1 MKAAVANWRFHGAA
15 LLMVAVFL
23 GGDLLITD
31 TSELQRWWNDLGWT
45 LASGAA
51 ALSCFRA
58 AARLTGGQRRAWL
71 LYGLGCLSWF
81 LGMLIW
87 DFRELVQGRITP
99 FPGIADAAF
108 LSFAPLFMVGLIYH
122 ATASPSVI
130 FTVRNFADIGLIVC
144 AALIG
149 TAILLV
155 EPLRSNDFPTIY
167 RITALAYPVLYISAF
182 LTALL
187 VLTRYGAV
195 ARRGRRVL
203 VLLVGSLALHAFSD
217 SMYAFSLLDH
227 TFRPGHYLDVFW
239 ILAFALTAVA
249 AHEQGAHPVA
259 DSAGP
264 VNGLDQRARRVE
276 ALVFTATF
284 FVIGALAILR
294 SDHADRALW
303 REVAFLFAV
312 LAVFLGLREWANAG
326 IQEDL
331 IGGLRRSERELGRI
345 LDRLQDVYFRTDGNG
360 RLVRCSPSAEGMLG
374 TSPEALMGRGFDTLF
389 ANVDEA
395 HHFVQRLLEHGS
407 VDNFEARWRQE
418 QGGETRV
425 SINAHLL
432 DRSAAAQGWEGTA
445 RNVTAQR
452 RAEAQMF
459 RLSSALE
466 QTADAVM
473 ITDRDGVI
481 EYINPAFSSVTGY
494 SRDEALGAKPNLIK
508 SNRHDERFYQR
519 MWEQIARGDVFTEV
533 FVNRRKD
540 GSLYYEAK
548 TITPVIDQS
557 GNIVSFISTGKDI
570 TEHMETQ
577 EQLRFLAEHDVL
589 TALPNRQVLIER
601 MRQSLARA
609 RRRNLMVATLFMDI
623 DQFKYVNDSLGH
635 EVGDELLIQIA
646 KRLVAH
652 VREGDTVARFGGDEF
667 VVVLDDAGSV
677 ADITGV
683 AEKLLNAL
691 TPPFRVNGMEL
702 HATASMGISVFPS
715 DGPDSE
721 TLLRNADNAMY
732 RAKEAGRNSY
742 RFFSGDMSARAF
754 ERLTLENSLRNALE
768 RNQFELYYQPQL
780 RIENRQVVGIEALLR
795 WNHPEFGLVSP
806 DDFIPLLEDTGLIV
820 QVGEWVLDQACR
832 QMQCWVEAELIRG
845 RIAVNI
851 SARQFA
857 DMGFRNAV
865 RRTLQTSG
873 LAPQHLELEMTE
885 SIFLRESR
893 DTSETLNTMSEL
905 GVGLAIDD
913 FGTGYSSLSYLKRF
927 PIDTLKIDR
936 SFIRDITEDSDD
948 EALSAA
954 IVAMAQRLNLRV
966 VAEGVETEAQL
977 ELLRKFNC
985 ELVQGYLFSRPLTAA
1000 TMQRYL
1006 AGADA
1011 RAAEQP

>member
-1 MKAAVANWRFHGAA
+1 MKAAVASWRFHGAA

-31 TSELQRWWNDLGWT
+31 TSELQRWWSDLGWT
-45 LASGAA
+45 LASGVAA
-51 ALSCFRA
+51 FLCFRA
-58 AARLTGGQRRAWL
+58 ATRLSGSQRRAWL
-71 LYGLGCLSWF
+71 LYGFGCLAWF
-81 LGMLIW
+81 LGMLVW
-87 DFRELVQGRITP
+87 DFRELVQGQVTP
-99 FPGIADAAF
+99 FPGISDTAF
-108 LSFAPLFMVGLIYH
+108 LAFAPLFMAGLIYH
-122 ATASPSVI
+122 AAASPTAI
-130 FTVRNFADIGLIVC
+130 FTVRNFADVGLIVC
-144 AALIG
+144 ASLIG

-155 EPLRSNDFPTIY
+155 EPLRTNELSPLY
-167 RITALAYPVLYISAF
+167 RIFALAYPILYLSAF

-187 VLTRYGAV
+187 MMSRYGAIR
-195 ARRGRRVL
+195 RRGRRVL
-203 VLLVGSLALHAFSD
+203 ALLVVSLALHAFSD
-217 SMYAFSLLDH
+217 SMYAYSLLDH

-249 AHEQGAHPVA
+249 AHEQYENPVT
-259 DSAGP
+259 DSAGM
-264 VNGLDQRARRVE
+264 VNGLDQRARRAE
-276 ALVFTATF
+276 ALVFTATLF
-284 FVIGALAILR
+284 AIGALAVLH
-294 SDHADRALW
+294 SEHADRALW

-312 LAVFLGLREWANAG
+312 LTVFLGLREWANAK
-326 IQEDL
+326 IQEGL
-331 IGGLRRSERELGRI
+331 IDGLFRSQRELSRI
-345 LDRLQDVYFRTDGNG
+345 LDRLQDMYFRTDGYG
-360 RLVRCSPSAEGMLG
+360 CLIRCSPSAEELLG
-374 TSPEALMGRGFDTLF
+374 INHEALAGRRFDSLF
-389 ANVDEA
+389 ADREA
-395 HHFVQRLLEHGS
+395 AARFARQLMDHGS
-407 VDNFEARWRQE
+407 VDNFEAGWRRE
-418 QGGETRV
+418 HGGETRV
-425 SINAHLL
+425 SINARML
-432 DRSAAAQGWEGTA
+432 DPNVSSQGWEGTA

-452 RAEAQMF
+452 RAEAQMV

-473 ITDRDGVI
+473 ITDRDGTI
-481 EYINPAFSSVTGY
+481 EYINPAFSEITGY
-494 SRDEALGAKPNLIK
+494 SRSEAVGAKPSLMK
-508 SNRHDERFYQR
+508 SNRHDRRFYQR
-519 MWEQIARGDVFTEV
+519 MWEQIVRGDVFTEV

-548 TITPVIDQS
+548 TITPVMDQD
-557 GNIVSFISTGKDI
+557 GNIVSYISTGKDI

-577 EQLRFLAEHDVL
+577 EQLRYLAEHDVL
-589 TALPNRQVLIER
+589 TALPNRQVLLER
-601 MRQSLARA
+601 MRESIARA
-609 RRRNLMVATLFMDI
+609 RRRKQVVATLFMDI

-667 VVVLDDAGSV
+667 VVVLDDAGSIANV
-677 ADITGV
+677 TGV
-683 AEKLLNAL
+683 AEKLLSAL
-691 TPPFRVNGMEL
+691 APPFPVNGMEL
-702 HATASMGISVFPS
+702 HATASMGISVYPA

-732 RAKEAGRNSY
+732 RAKEEGRNSY

-768 RNQFELYYQPQL
+768 RNQFELYYQPQI
-780 RIENRQVVGIEALLR
+780 RIGDRKVVGVEALLR
-795 WNHPEFGLVSP
+795 WNHPDFGLVSP

-820 QVGEWVLDQACR
+820 QVGEWVLDEACG
-832 QMQCWVEAELIRG
+832 QMQRWVEAGLIQG

-857 DMGFRNAV
+857 DMGFRNIV
-865 RRTLQTSG
+865 RRTLQTSELTPG
-873 LAPQHLELEMTE
+873 HLELEMTE

-893 DTSETLNTMSEL
+893 DTSETLTTLSHL

-936 SFIRDITEDSDD
+936 SFIRDITENGDD

-977 ELLRKFNC
+977 ELLRKCNC
-985 ELVQGYLFSRPLTAA
+985 ELVHGYLFSRPLTAEN
-1000 TMQRYL
+1000 MQHYL
-1006 AGADA
+1006 TDADVRSA
-1011 RAAEQP
+1011 KR